1 MCFVVLEW
9 IKRDSELFHLQNN
22 CFKMQSYTKVILKE
36 SCKDIKIQG
45 LFYSSN
51 TYNWSSAT
59 NDPFIIL
66 KIYF

>member
-45 LFYSSN
+45 LFYSSI

>member
-36 SCKDIKIQG
+36 SCKDIKIHG
-45 LFYSSN
+45 LV
-51 TYNWSSAT
+51 
-59 NDPFIIL
+59 
-66 KIYF
+66 